1 MERSH
6 PEVSGGTYR
15 EIALAFLKLG
25 TTAYGGPAIIGIMQA
40 ELQEKRQWITKE
52 RFIEGL
58 SLVNMLPGAAATQLG
73 IFLGYARGG
82 WWGGLLAGLCFV
94 LPAFVIMLALT
105 LGYAA
110 YGATPLMKG
119 ALYGLGPVVMAI
131 FLVAV
136 YRLGKTAAA
145 TTPQLIIA
153 MAVVLVSAFSPL
165 GIVPILGLAGGIG
178 VLLFHSRKLGV
189 MVLVVFT
196 ALIAA
201 AYFAPWSPMGLVP
214 TAGNASNLGQAP
226 GLFDIGSFFLMV
238 GAFSFGG
245 GLTLI
250 AFIQEQVVNQYQWL
264 THREFIDGLALGQ
277 FTPGPILMVSAYV
290 GYKLAGVAGAAVAAA
305 AIFLPAFILMLSIL
319 PAFERARRLLWT
331 KAAMKGIGPAVIG
344 VLAVSLF
351 QMTPHALPDP
361 VAIGIF
367 VGTVAAMLAWRV
379 GAIKLMVLGAL
390 LGVLRDRLLSLAGIR
405 AAL

>member
-15 EIALAFLKLG
+15 EIALAFLKLA

-40 ELQEKRQWITKE
+40 ELQEKRQWVSKE

-145 TTPQLIIA
+145 TIPQLIIA
-153 MAVVLVSAFSPL
+153 IAAALVSVFSPL
-165 GIVPILGLAGGIG
+165 GIVLTLGLAGGIG

-201 AYFAPWSPMGLVP
+201 AYFAPWSSMGLVP
-214 TAGNASNLGQAP
+214 TAGKAINLGQAP

-344 VLAVSLF
+344 VLAVSLV

-367 VGTVAAMLAWRV
+367 IGTVAAMLAWRV

>member
-1 MERSH
+1 MTNTDLEGSRGSW
-6 PEVSGGTYR
+6 R
-15 EIALAFLKLG
+15 EIVAAFLKLG
-25 TTAYGGPAIIGIMQA
+25 VTAYGGPAIIGIMQA
-40 ELQEKRQWITKE
+40 ELQEKRQWVTKE

-94 LPAFVIMLALT
+94 LPAFAIMLALT

-110 YGATPLMKG
+110 FGATPLMKG

-136 YRLGKTAAA
+136 YRLGRTAAA
-145 TTPQLIIA
+145 TTPQLMLA
-153 MAVVLVSAFSPL
+153 MAAALASAFSPL
-165 GIVPILGLAGGIG
+165 GIVPVLGLAGGIG
-178 VLLFHSRKLGV
+178 VLLFHSRKLGAL
-189 MVLVVFT
+189 VLVVFS

-201 AYFAPWSPMGLVP
+201 AYFAAWSPLGFMP
-214 TAGNASNLGQAP
+214 TAASAATLAQAP
-226 GLFDIGSFFLMV
+226 ALFDIGAFFLMV

-250 AFIQEQVVNQYQWL
+250 AFIQDQVVNQYQWL

-290 GYKLAGVAGAAVAAA
+290 GYKLAGIAGAAVGAA
-305 AIFLPAFILMLSIL
+305 AIFLPAFVLMLSIL
-319 PAFERARRLLWT
+319 PAFERARKLVWT
-331 KAAMKGIGPAVIG
+331 KAAMKGIAPAVIG
-344 VLAVSLF
+344 VLAVSLI

-367 VGTVAAMLAWRV
+367 AATVAAMLAWRV

-390 LGVLRDRLLSLAGIR
+390 LGVLRDRVLSLAGIR

>member
-131 FLVAV
+131 FFVAV

-153 MAVVLVSAFSPL
+153 IAAALVSAFSPL

-214 TAGNASNLGQAP
+214 TAGNLSNLGQAP

-367 VGTVAAMLAWRV
+367 VGSVAAMLAWRV

-405 AAL
+405 SAL